1 MSYLVIVLIFIFSF
15 LLGSVPTAFFV
26 VKLITGKDLR
36 KVGSGNIGGTNASR
50 AAENKTQKYLIY
62 FITAAGDIL
71 KGLAPVLIAVGVFK
85 NKAITIDKNLIYT
98 ITALLAIL
106 GHDTMPFIK
115 KGQGKGV
122 ATTFGAFVAIALIP
136 AYIAL
141 ATFFILRLVTP
152 VASRRSIVAGIIL
165 AIAAILLKYQLIIV
179 IGTVISA
186 ILVVVTHKENIK
198 RIIKGQE

>member
-1 MSYLVIVLIFIFSF
+1 MSYLVVVLIFIFSF

-36 KVGSGNIGGTNASR
+36 KIGSGNIGGTNASR
-50 AAENKTQKYLIY
+50 SAENRKQKYLIY

-71 KGLAPVLIAVGVFK
+71 KGLAPVLIAVGVFR
-85 NKAITIDKNLIYT
+85 NKAITIDKNFIYT
-98 ITALLAIL
+98 VTALLAIL

-122 ATTFGAFVAIALIP
+122 ATTFGAFVAIAPIP

-152 VASRRSIVAGIIL
+152 VASRRSIAAGIIL

-198 RIIKGQE
+198 RIMKGQE